1 MSINPI
7 NPGRVNQVTRPD
19 SDTAHQAPNANQDSA
34 SQYASL
40 EAQRQSIRGGAANN
54 DSLSQSNQ
62 SGLDNSQTEIRSI
75 RAEIEG
81 VYRAMDDDTYRQGSL
96 YEMSIRSKQAAV
108 TFGQNAER
116 EDAVASEHEGNAN
129 QFRTEVYNPFD
140 PGRIDREEQLAEEA
154 RQRAEDFRRQ
164 AQEQLDL
171 ADQDMETF
179 QQLEIHRQQLAQSIA
194 PLQQRLSQVQGSSG
208 ASNNNS
214 PQDTFVVSGA
224 TGQSIQIE
232 NPLIDIGST
241 DGSGGGNDQNQD
253 GNNQTSIFIQIA
265 KTILSQV
272 SGLIKPGGIGEF
284 ARPIEMIAKYLQGL
298 TLTQLAKSYAEAGM
312 TDEVTNQSAMLKH
325 EALEVDQRAAGLTG
339 EFTTDLQAWKDVL
352 AQNKT
357 AEKNGEAGDFRHA

>member
-1 MSINPI
+1 MSINRI
-7 NPGRVNQVTRPD
+7 NPGRVNQATRPD
-19 SDTAHQAPNANQDSA
+19 SDSAEQAPNNNQNAA

-40 EAQRQSIRGGAANN
+40 EAQRQNIRGGTANN
-54 DSLSQSNQ
+54 DSPSQSNQ

-75 RAEIEG
+75 QAQLNGISL
-81 VYRAMDDDTYRQGSL
+81 AMNDTTRRQGSL
-96 YEMSIRSKQAAV
+96 YEMSTRSKQAAV
-108 TFGQNAER
+108 TFGQNAES

-129 QFRTEVYNPFD
+129 QFKTEVYNPFD
-140 PGRIDREEQLAEEA
+140 PGRIDREEKLAEEA

-171 ADQDMETF
+171 SNQDMETF
-179 QQLEIHRQQLAQSIA
+179 QQLEIEKQQLAQSVG
-194 PLQQRLSQVQGSSG
+194 PLQQRLSQLQGSGG

-224 TGQSIQIE
+224 TGQSIEIE
-232 NPLIDIGST
+232 NPPIDIGST

-284 ARPIEMIAKYLQGL
+284 ARPIEMVARYLQGL

-312 TDEVTNQSAMLKH
+312 TDEVTNHSAMLRH

-339 EFTTDLQAWKDVL
+339 EFTTNLQAWKDVL